1 MGEKLL
7 LKKAHLSSAKTNP
20 ARHDI
25 RVDHNIPDARTM
37 ATTSLLLPVLA
48 AAATPRASS
57 LRARLLPTRLDVRRA
72 APAKK
77 RATSLVPRVGD
88 DEIRDVVNDA
98 AAVPPDVSPE
108 DFNAFYRL
116 LDSADAE
123 QVEAK
128 VKALVEGG
136 GLTEGVLKAA
146 FATLEQAQSR
156 NDKPEIV
163 ASLQVR

>member
-1 MGEKLL
+1 M
-7 LKKAHLSSAKTNP
+7 TP
-20 ARHDI
+20 ARRIVIVMHGIGDGI
-25 RVDHNIPDARTM
+25 A
-37 ATTSLLLPVLA
+37 
-48 AAATPRASS
+48 
-57 LRARLLPTRLDVRRA
+57 RARGWRAIRPSLWGDPFSLGGRRAPVGLDVRRA

>member
-1 MGEKLL
+1 M

-25 RVDHNIPDARTM
+25 RVDHIPDARTM

-77 RATSLVPRVGD
+77 RATSLVPHVGD